1 MANKQ
6 TGVKWLREVYF
17 EQGGRI
23 FSDQFVTAEDMDLER
38 ELLLLE
44 AAIQLKYLNEKF
56 GETGTTNSLLSKMK
70 AYVKQ

>member
-6 TGVKWLREVYF
+6 SAVKWLREVYF
-17 EQGGRI
+17 EQKGRI
-23 FSDQFVTAEDMDLER
+23 YSDQFATAEDMDTER

-44 AAIQLKYLNEKF
+44 AIIQLQYLNEKF

-70 AYVKQ
+70 AHVG